1 MASFMLYSIDEAIDC
16 KYIVTKTL
24 SGQAKAGT
32 LIHIMDTT
40 EKSDGIQVDYR
51 VTRTGQNFVIKFENL
66 KQFCKWARPDSF
78 LARHYDS
85 FSKKEVLQY
94 LKVSERTFT
103 TFCVPLMAI
112 AVVLVWLLSVLAF
125 DGALTVVFGII
136 LSLAA
141 VAGVFVFFRLSKEKV
156 LVKMYGKVN
165 VGISFK

>member
-1 MASFMLYSIDEAIDC
+1 MAFMLYSIDEAIDC

-112 AVVLVWLLSVLAF
+112 AVVLVWLLSFLAF

>member
-1 MASFMLYSIDEAIDC
+1 MAFMLYSIDEAIDC
-16 KYIVTKTL
+16 KYIVTKTM

-40 EKSDGIQVDYR
+40 ERSDGIQVDYR

-78 LARHYDS
+78 LARHYDN
-85 FSKKEVLQY
+85 FSKKEVMQY

-103 TFCVPLMAI
+103 TFCVPLIAI
-112 AVVLVWLLSVLAF
+112 ALILVWMISILAF
-125 DGALTVVFGII
+125 DGALTVVLGII
-136 LSLAA
+136 LSIAA
-141 VAGVFVFFRLSKEKV
+141 VIGVFVFFRLSKEKV
-156 LVKMYGKVN
+156 LVKIYGKVN